1 MKKLL
6 SLIFCIVLIFA
17 FSACGE
23 VKETDN
29 EISTAPITTVNKFEI
44 IDESETVWLTN
55 SDIVEVTRC
64 FDPFSGYSITINTTE
79 AGKQKLNDATTAN
92 INKNMKILLNDEVIF
107 SGAIMEPITEGAF
120 IISGFESEEEL
131 AKTFDLL
138 TQIN

>member
-1 MKKLL
+1 MKKLF

-17 FSACGE
+17 FSACGK

-29 EISTAPITTVNKFEI
+29 EISTAMITTVNKFEI

-55 SDIVEVTRC
+55 SDIVDVTRC

-120 IISGFESEEEL
+120 IISAL
-131 AKTFDLL
+131 KAMKNLQKRL
-138 TQIN
+138 IC